1 MGAGPLFRRA
11 AVERH
16 TTSKVIRTCSLETD
30 SVDSGNAGCGMTI
43 EVKVPPFPESI
54 SDGVVAGW
62 HKQPGEHVHRD
73 EALVDIETDKVVL
86 EVPAPDDG
94 VLDRILLNS
103 GATVVADQVLGLL
116 RPALAGAQAP
126 PPGEGRSAAA
136 APPAPQAAASLGPA
150 ARKLVADN
158 RLDASRIGGSGRGGR
173 ITKADVIDFLDR
185 QPVETTPGESG
196 APVAP
201 EPPRLTPGLPE
212 IEEDRPQKRVP
223 MSRLRARIAERLLHA
238 SQTTAMLTT
247 FNELNMQP
255 VMDLRTRHR
264 DEFEQRHGV
273 RLGFM
278 SFFVRAT
285 AEALKRHPDINA
297 SIDGNEIVYH
307 GFCDIGIAISSE
319 RGLVVPILR
328 NAEYLSLAEIERRI
342 LDFSGKA
349 RDGKLELEDLTGG
362 TFTITNGGVFG
373 SMLST
378 PILNPPQSAILGM
391 HAIQDRAVVEAGQI
405 VIRPIMYLALT
416 YDHRLV
422 DGKSAVTF
430 LKTIRELLEDP
441 ASMLLDL

>member
-1 MGAGPLFRRA
+1 
-11 AVERH
+11 
-16 TTSKVIRTCSLETD
+16 
-30 SVDSGNAGCGMTI
+30 MTI
-43 EVKVPPFPESI
+43 EVRVPPFPESI
-54 SDGVVAGW
+54 IDGVVAGW
-62 HKQPGEHVHRD
+62 HKQPGEQVRRD

-86 EVPAPDDG
+86 EVPAPEDG
-94 VLDRILLNS
+94 VLDSILLNN
-103 GATVVADQVLGLL
+103 GVTVVADQVLGLL
-116 RPALAGAQAP
+116 RPAQAAVQSPTPVEARSARNSPKASQAP
-126 PPGEGRSAAA
+126 
-136 APPAPQAAASLGPA
+136 QMTASMGPA

-158 RLDASRIGGSGRGGR
+158 RLDAGSISGSGRDGR

-185 QPVETTPGESG
+185 QPAGSVPGVSGESMAPA
-196 APVAP
+196 APVAS

-212 IEEDRPQKRVP
+212 AEEDRPQKRVP
-223 MSRLRARIAERLLHA
+223 MTRLRARIAERLLHA

-255 VMDLRTRHR
+255 VMDLRARHR

-278 SFFVRAT
+278 SFFVRAC
-285 AEALKRHPDINA
+285 AEALKHHPDINA
-297 SIDGNEIVYH
+297 SIDGDEIVYH

-328 NAEYLSLAEIERRI
+328 NAEYLSLAEVESRI
-342 LDFSGKA
+342 LDFSNKA
-349 RDGKLELEDLTGG
+349 RDGKLEIEDLTGG

-391 HAIQDRAVVEAGQI
+391 HAIQERAVVEAGQI

>member
-1 MGAGPLFRRA
+1 
-11 AVERH
+11 
-16 TTSKVIRTCSLETD
+16 
-30 SVDSGNAGCGMTI
+30 MTI

-62 HKQPGEHVHRD
+62 HKQPGEQVRRD

-94 VLDRILLNS
+94 VLDRILLES

-116 RPALAGAQAP
+116 RPRQSAAHEP
-126 PPGEGRSAAA
+126 PPGEAR
-136 APPAPQAAASLGPA
+136 PAPTAAHSPQATASMGPA

-158 RLDASRIGGSGRGGR
+158 RLDASRISGSGRDGR
-173 ITKADVIDFLDR
+173 ITKADVLDFLNR
-185 QPVETTPGESG
+185 QPAEPGIG
-196 APVAP
+196 GLAAPVAP
-201 EPPRLTPGLPE
+201 EPPRVTPGLPE
-212 IEEDRPQKRVP
+212 VEEDRPQKRVP

-238 SQTTAMLTT
+238 TQTTAMLTT

-255 VMDLRTRHR
+255 VMDLRARHR
-264 DEFEQRHGV
+264 DDFERRHGV

-278 SFFVRAT
+278 SFFVRAC
-285 AEALKRHPDINA
+285 AEALKHHPDINA

-328 NAEYLSLAEIERRI
+328 NAEYLSLAEVERGI
-342 LDFSGKA
+342 LEFSNKA
-349 RDGKLELEDLTGG
+349 RDGKLEMDELTGG

-391 HAIQDRAVVEAGQI
+391 HAIQDRPVVEAGEI

-430 LKTIRELLEDP
+430 LKTIKELLEDP

>member
-1 MGAGPLFRRA
+1 
-11 AVERH
+11 
-16 TTSKVIRTCSLETD
+16 
-30 SVDSGNAGCGMTI
+30 MTI

-62 HKQPGEHVHRD
+62 HKQPGEQVRRD

-86 EVPAPDDG
+86 EVPAPEDG
-94 VLDRILLNS
+94 VLDSILLNN
-103 GATVVADQVLGLL
+103 GVTVVADQVLGLL
-116 RPALAGAQAP
+116 RPA
-126 PPGEGRSAAA
+126 
-136 APPAPQAAASLGPA
+136 QAAAQSPTPIDARGAQKSPPPSQTPQKIASMGPA

-158 RLDASRIGGSGRGGR
+158 QLDAGNISGSGRDGR

-185 QPVETTPGESG
+185 QTVEAAPPES
-196 APVAP
+196 AAP
-201 EPPRLTPGLPE
+201 ETAATPAVPFAPEAPRLTPGLPE
-212 IEEDRPQKRVP
+212 IEEDRPQQRVP

-255 VMDLRTRHR
+255 VMDLRARHR

-273 RLGFM
+273 RLGYM
-278 SFFVRAT
+278 SFFVRAC
-285 AEALKRHPDINA
+285 AEALKHHPDINA
-297 SIDGNEIVYH
+297 SIDGEEIVYH
-307 GFCDIGIAISSE
+307 GFCDIGIAISSD

-328 NAEYLSLAEIERRI
+328 NAEYLSLAEVESRI
-342 LDFSGKA
+342 LDFSNKA
-349 RDGKLELEDLTGG
+349 RDGKLEIEDLTGG

-391 HAIQDRAVVEAGQI
+391 HAIQERAVVEAGQI
-405 VIRPIMYLALT
+405 VVRPIMYLALT

-430 LKTIRELLEDP
+430 LKTIKELLEDP

>member
-1 MGAGPLFRRA
+1 
-11 AVERH
+11 
-16 TTSKVIRTCSLETD
+16 
-30 SVDSGNAGCGMTI
+30 MTI

-54 SDGVVAGW
+54 SDGVVAVW
-62 HKQPGEHVHRD
+62 HKQPGEPVRRD

-86 EVPAPDDG
+86 EVPAPEDG
-94 VLDRILLNS
+94 VLDRILLNN
-103 GATVVADQVLGLL
+103 GVTVVADQVLGLL
-116 RPALAGAQAP
+116 RPAQAAAQAP
-126 PPGEGRSAAA
+126 TLVEARSAQKS
-136 APPAPQAAASLGPA
+136 PTPSQAPQMTASMGPA

-158 RLDASRIGGSGRGGR
+158 RLDAGSINGSGRDGR

-185 QPVETTPGESG
+185 QTVEAASPEPA
-196 APVAP
+196 APATAAAPAVPSAP
-201 EPPRLTPGLPE
+201 EAPRLTPGLPE
-212 IEEDRPQKRVP
+212 IEEDRPQQRVP

-264 DEFEQRHGV
+264 EDFEQRHGV
-273 RLGFM
+273 RLGYM
-278 SFFVRAT
+278 SFFVRAC
-285 AEALKRHPDINA
+285 AEALKHHPDINA
-297 SIDGNEIVYH
+297 SIDGDEIVYH

-328 NAEYLSLAEIERRI
+328 NAEYMSLAEVESSI
-342 LDFSGKA
+342 LDFSNKA
-349 RDGKLELEDLTGG
+349 RDGKLEIGDLTGG

-391 HAIQDRAVVEAGQI
+391 HAIQERPVAEAGQI

-430 LKTIRELLEDP
+430 LKTIKELLEDP

>member
-1 MGAGPLFRRA
+1 
-11 AVERH
+11 
-16 TTSKVIRTCSLETD
+16 
-30 SVDSGNAGCGMTI
+30 MTI

-62 HKQPGEHVHRD
+62 HKQPGEPVRRD

-86 EVPAPDDG
+86 EVPAPEDG
-94 VLDRILLNS
+94 VLDRILLNN
-103 GATVVADQVLGLL
+103 GVTVVADQVLGLL
-116 RPALAGAQAP
+116 RPAQ
-126 PPGEGRSAAA
+126 AAA
-136 APPAPQAAASLGPA
+136 QTATPVEAGSAQISPVPSPAPQMTASMGPA

-158 RLDASRIGGSGRGGR
+158 RLDAGSISGSGRDGR

-185 QPVETTPGESG
+185 QTHEAASPEPAAAASPA
-196 APVAP
+196 APAVPSAP
-201 EPPRLTPGLPE
+201 EAPRLTPGLPE
-212 IEEDRPQKRVP
+212 IEEDRPQQRVP

-255 VMDLRTRHR
+255 VMDLRARHR
-264 DEFEQRHGV
+264 EDFEQRHGV
-273 RLGFM
+273 RLGYM
-278 SFFVRAT
+278 SFFVRAC
-285 AEALKRHPDINA
+285 AEALKHHPDINA
-297 SIDGNEIVYH
+297 SIDGDEIVYH

-328 NAEYLSLAEIERRI
+328 NAEYQSLAEIESGIR
-342 LDFSGKA
+342 DFSSKA
-349 RDGKLELEDLTGG
+349 RDGKLEIEDLTGG

-391 HAIQDRAVVEAGQI
+391 HAIQERPVVEAGQI

-430 LKTIRELLEDP
+430 LKTIKDLLEDP